1 MLHLLQANLALKT
14 MRKTEDWDHD
24 DRGGVFKQTQR
35 GNCCSDQYNYCPL
48 CFIIY
53 FASHCS
59 PRDFHLLSNSQQ
71 QLIYGLAVSL
81 SEVRRGLGL
90 MTRDQLMFSCYHGK
104 LSFHLVVNHHSALV
118 PGCAEPSAGNVLS
131 LLNISSAVLSLSP
144 ISAERNT
151 NHSDLSKVHSLR
163 IITVIALIS
172 TRCESCH
179 RSELADSSGDVF
191 VFL

>member
-1 MLHLLQANLALKT
+1 

-90 MTRDQLMFSCYHGK
+90 MTRTSWCSVVIMG
-104 LSFHLVVNHHSALV
+104 SFHFILLSIITLH
-118 PGCAEPSAGNVLS
+118 SAGNVLS

>member
-14 MRKTEDWDHD
+14 MRKTGTEDWDHD

-90 MTRDQLMFSCYHGK
+90 MTRTS
-104 LSFHLVVNHHSALV
+104 
-118 PGCAEPSAGNVLS
+118 
-131 LLNISSAVLSLSP
+131 
-144 ISAERNT
+144 
-151 NHSDLSKVHSLR
+151 
-163 IITVIALIS
+163 
-172 TRCESCH
+172 
-179 RSELADSSGDVF
+179 
-191 VFL
+191 

>member
-1 MLHLLQANLALKT
+1 M
-14 MRKTEDWDHD
+14 MMS
-24 DRGGVFKQTQR
+24 KQTQR

-104 LSFHLVVNHHSALV
+104 LSFHLVVNHHSAQCWKCSVSPKYLLCSPLPQSHLSWKEHEPLRFIKSPLV
-118 PGCAEPSAGNVLS
+118 EDNYSHCTDINAVRVLS
-131 LLNISSAVLSLSP
+131 QIRA
-144 ISAERNT
+144 
-151 NHSDLSKVHSLR
+151 
-163 IITVIALIS
+163 
-172 TRCESCH
+172 
-179 RSELADSSGDVF
+179 GW
-191 VFL
+191 